1 MRLQLDRLTLALLV
15 AGVVMLNALLFIA
28 GAIVGTVRG
37 EGALGVGRSALG
49 VSRSSEDSLS
59 VGPGEEPQT
68 PKAQSPT
75 PISITPPAPVYEPIR
90 LNVRY
95 EPIIR
100 SAAERHNVSPVLVAA
115 VARVESDFDPFS
127 LSHKNARGVMQVIPA
142 TGARFGVSAEDLF
155 DPERNIAA
163 GTAYLAWLLDRY
175 RGDVDLALAAY
186 NAGEGAVDK
195 YRGIPPYRE
204 TQQYV
209 RKVRKAFY
217 AMQERA
223 LRN

>member
-1 MRLQLDRLTLALLV
+1 VRLQLDRLTLALLV

-37 EGALGVGRSALG
+37 EGGEGVGPQASG
-49 VSRSSEDSLS
+49 ISRLD
-59 VGPGEEPQT
+59 EP
-68 PKAQSPT
+68 AQSPRPGETSQT
-75 PISITPPAPVYEPIR
+75 PEAPSQVIASPSPPPVYEPVR

-127 LSHKNARGVMQVIPA
+127 HSHKNARGVMQVIPE
-142 TGARFGVSAEDLF
+142 TGARFGVSADDLF
-155 DPERNIAA
+155 DPERNIGA

>member
-1 MRLQLDRLTLALLV
+1 MRLQLDRLRIALLV
-15 AGVVMLNALLFIA
+15 ACVVMLNALLFIA
-28 GAIVGTVRG
+28 GAIVGTVRE
-37 EGALGVGRSALG
+37 EGALGVRRQAFG
-49 VSRSSEDSLS
+49 VSRLSEDSVPS
-59 VGPGEEPQT
+59 RSGEEPQT
-68 PKAQSPT
+68 PKAQRLT
-75 PISITPPAPVYEPIR
+75 PISAPPAMYEPIR

-95 EPIIR
+95 EPLIR
-100 SAAERHNVSPVLVAA
+100 DAAERHNVSPVLVAA

-127 LSHKNARGVMQVIPA
+127 LSDKNARGVMQVIPE
-142 TGARFGVSAEDLF
+142 TGLRFGVAANDLY

>member
-28 GAIVGTVRG
+28 GAIVGVVR
-37 EGALGVGRSALG
+37 EEAALGVGREAVG
-49 VSRSSEDSLS
+49 VYRQSDAPR
-59 VGPGEEPQT
+59 T

-75 PISITPPAPVYEPIR
+75 PIQATVLPPPPPMYEPVR

-127 LSHKNARGVMQVIPA
+127 HSHKNARGVMQVIPE
-142 TGARFGVSAEDLF
+142 TGARFGVSADDLF

-217 AMQERA
+217 AMHDRA